1 MKNYYIGSKRMDLH
15 PLWSFVGLVL
25 ASAISSI
32 VVSIWIVNRLRKE
45 ALPST
50 QSSPQCVPE
59 SRTSASQP
67 APRDRPHVKEPPVF
81 TGDPTT
87 FREWAFAVELALASW
102 RFADPK
108 REAEFAASYIAG
120 NPRLWLMTSL
130 EAGAAYPDWSSLK
143 KALEAAYGVK
153 YDQERA
159 RWSLFSLSQRGALG
173 DYIAEF
179 SRLSFL
185 ITDLDGHSRAVLF
198 VRGLAPELR
207 REVMKEHPTT
217 LQKATE
223 AALAVS
229 QVMPFITV
237 RQQQGNL
244 VRRPLSV
251 PGPRSN
257 REETERRCYIC
268 HRPGHLARQC
278 DSNPNAGR
286 Q

>member
-32 VVSIWIVNRLRKE
+32 VVSIWIVNRHRKE

-50 QSSPQCVPE
+50 QSSSQCVPE
-59 SRTSASQP
+59 SRASASQP

-120 NPRLWLMTSL
+120 NPGLWLMTSL
-130 EAGAAYPDWSSLK
+130 EAGAAYPEWSSLK

-153 YDQERA
+153 YDQERE
-159 RWSLFSLSQRGALG
+159 LG
-173 DYIAEF
+173 GVCSPSPSA
-179 SRLSFL
+179 
-185 ITDLDGHSRAVLF
+185 
-198 VRGLAPELR
+198 AP
-207 REVMKEHPTT
+207 
-217 LQKATE
+217 
-223 AALAVS
+223 
-229 QVMPFITV
+229 
-237 RQQQGNL
+237 
-244 VRRPLSV
+244 
-251 PGPRSN
+251 
-257 REETERRCYIC
+257 
-268 HRPGHLARQC
+268 
-278 DSNPNAGR
+278 
-286 Q
+286 

>member
-1 MKNYYIGSKRMDLH
+1 MVVHL
-15 PLWSFVGLVL
+15 LLTFVALVL
-25 ASAISSI
+25 ASSISSI
-32 VVSIWIVNRLRKE
+32 VVSIWVVNRLRKE
-45 ALPST
+45 ALPPT
-50 QSSPQCVPE
+50 QSSPQCVPV
-59 SRTSASQP
+59 SHASPSQP
-67 APRDRPHVKEPPVF
+67 VPSDRPRIKEPPVF

-102 RFADPK
+102 RFVDPG
-108 REAEFAASYIAG
+108 REVEFAASYIAG

-130 EAGAAYPDWSSLK
+130 EAGAAYPDWQSLK
-143 KALEAAYGVK
+143 KALEVAYGVK
-153 YDQERA
+153 FDQERA

-185 ITDLDGHSRAVLF
+185 VSDLDDHSRAVLF
-198 VRGLAPELR
+198 VKGLVPELK
-207 REVMKEHPTT
+207 REVAKEHPTT

-229 QVMPFITV
+229 QMMPFGTAP
-237 RQQQGNL
+237 RQQRNP
-244 VRRPLSV
+244 VRRQGPV

-257 REETERRCYIC
+257 REEPERLCYVC